1 MKKRL
6 GKVLAII
13 AVIAMAILFIVP
25 TNVKAEN
32 LAVDQGTLK
41 LNDQWKDYYLEKDK
55 SDYIKVV
62 LPSDGELTIKYMI
75 YFKNINYFD
84 FLNEDKQYVNND
96 DIGFSHSVST
106 NQSEL
111 QTYEF
116 KKDLNK
122 GTYYIRVRYMNSPGK
137 YRVKASFK
145 SATVDEK
152 EPNDEQDNANNISI
166 GKYNKGYITE
176 QDKRDYYKF
185 HVSKASDYKFLW
197 SSEKG
202 NGRFILY
209 NSDMEILKDDWRIRQ
224 KNTTFSDIKYLK
236 PGDYYIVW
244 EKQNGTGAYQ
254 FKVMEKLPVKLNT
267 TKITLLKG
275 KSKKLTVSN
284 NEKTPSWSSSNYA
297 VASVGSNGSVKA
309 RKYGKTTITAWV
321 DGKQLTCKVQAA
333 DPKLNKTSIKLK
345 KKKSYTLKVS
355 QRYGKVTWRSSKS
368 SVASVKNGKVTT
380 KKKGTAYIYASCDGR
395 SMRCKVTVK

>member
-6 GKVLAII
+6 EKVLAII
-13 AVIAMAILFIVP
+13 AVVAMAILFMVP

-32 LAVDQGTLK
+32 LEVDQGTLK
-41 LNDQWKDYYLEKDK
+41 LDDQWKDYNLEKEK

-62 LPSDGELTIKYMI
+62 LPSDGELTIKYTI
-75 YFKNINYFD
+75 YFKDPNYFD
-84 FLNEDKQYVNND
+84 FLNEDKQYVKD
-96 DIGFSHSVST
+96 STEFSNFVST

-111 QTYEF
+111 KTYEF

-122 GTYYIRVRYMNSPGK
+122 GTYYIRFRYMNSAGK

-145 SATVDEK
+145 SMTVDER
-152 EPNDEQDNANNISI
+152 EPNDERNNANNISI

-176 QDKRDYYKF
+176 QDERDYYKF
-185 HVSKASDYKFLW
+185 HISKASDYKFLW

-209 NSDMEILKDDWRIRQ
+209 NSDMEILKDDWIHQ
-224 KNTTFSDIKYLK
+224 KNTTFSYIRYLK
-236 PGDYYIVW
+236 SGDYYIVW
-244 EKQNGTGAYQ
+244 EKQNGTGVYQ
-254 FKVMEKLPVKLNT
+254 FKVMVKLPVKLNT
-267 TKITLLKG
+267 TNITLLKG
-275 KSKKLTVSN
+275 KTKKLTVSN

-297 VASVGSNGSVKA
+297 VASVESNGNVKA
-309 RKYGKTTITAWV
+309 KKYGKTTITAWV
-321 DGKQLTCKVQAA
+321 DGKQLTCKVQVA

-355 QRYGKVTWRSSKS
+355 QRYGKVTWKSSKS

>member
-1 MKKRL
+1 MINFPQIRKEKVCMKKKP
-6 GKVLAII
+6 GKVLAIM
-13 AVIAMAILFIVP
+13 AVVAMAILFMVP

-32 LAVDQGTLK
+32 SAVDQGTLK
-41 LNDQWKDYYLEKDK
+41 LNNQWKDYYLEKDK

-75 YFKNINYFD
+75 YFKNPNYFD

-96 DIGFSHSVST
+96 DIGFSNFVST
-106 NQSEL
+106 NGSEL
-111 QTYEF
+111 RTYEF

-122 GTYYIRVRYMNSPGK
+122 GTYYIRFRYMNSTGN
-137 YRVKASFK
+137 YSVKASFK

-152 EPNDEQDNANNISI
+152 ETNDTRNDANNISI
-166 GKYNKGYITE
+166 GKYNQGYITE

-197 SSEKG
+197 SSENG

-209 NSDMEILKDDWRIRQ
+209 NSDMEILKDDWIRQ
-224 KNTTFSDIKYLK
+224 KNTTFSDITYLK

-267 TKITLLKG
+267 TNITLLKE
-275 KSKKLTVSN
+275 N
-284 NEKTPSWSSSNYA
+284 
-297 VASVGSNGSVKA
+297 
-309 RKYGKTTITAWV
+309 
-321 DGKQLTCKVQAA
+321 
-333 DPKLNKTSIKLK
+333 
-345 KKKSYTLKVS
+345 
-355 QRYGKVTWRSSKS
+355 QR
-368 SVASVKNGKVTT
+368 N
-380 KKKGTAYIYASCDGR
+380 
-395 SMRCKVTVK
+395 

>member
-6 GKVLAII
+6 EKVLAII
-13 AVIAMAILFIVP
+13 AVVAMAILFMVP

-32 LAVDQGTLK
+32 LEVDQGTLK
-41 LNDQWKDYYLEKDK
+41 LDDQWKDYNLEKEK

-62 LPSDGELTIKYMI
+62 LPSDGELTIKYTI
-75 YFKNINYFD
+75 YFKDPNYFD
-84 FLNEDKQYVNND
+84 FLNEDKQYVKD
-96 DIGFSHSVST
+96 STEFSNFVST

-111 QTYEF
+111 KTYEF

-122 GTYYIRVRYMNSPGK
+122 GTYYIRFRYMNSAGK

-145 SATVDEK
+145 SMTVDER
-152 EPNDEQDNANNISI
+152 EPNDERNNANNISI

-176 QDKRDYYKF
+176 QDERDYYKF
-185 HVSKASDYKFLW
+185 HISKASDYKFLW

-209 NSDMEILKDDWRIRQ
+209 NSDMEILKDDWIYQ
-224 KNTTFSDIKYLK
+224 KNTTFSYIRYLK
-236 PGDYYIVW
+236 SGDYYIVW
-244 EKQNGTGAYQ
+244 EKQNGTGVYQ
-254 FKVMEKLPVKLNT
+254 FKVMVKLPVKLNT
-267 TKITLLKG
+267 TNITLLKG
-275 KSKKLTVSN
+275 KTKKLTVSN

-297 VASVGSNGSVKA
+297 VASVESNGNVKA
-309 RKYGKTTITAWV
+309 KKYGKTTITAWV
-321 DGKQLTCKVQAA
+321 DGKQLTCKVQVA

-355 QRYGKVTWRSSKS
+355 QRYGKVTWKSSKS

>member
-6 GKVLAII
+6 GKVLGII
-13 AVIAMAILFIVP
+13 AVVAMAILFMVP

-32 LAVDQGTLK
+32 LEVDKGTLK
-41 LNDQWKDYYLEKDK
+41 LDDQWKDYDLKKER

-62 LPSDGELTIKYMI
+62 LPSDGELTIKYTI
-75 YFKNINYFD
+75 YFKDPNYFD
-84 FLNEDKQYVNND
+84 FLNEDKQYVKD
-96 DIGFSHSVST
+96 STEFSNFVST

-122 GTYYIRVRYMNSPGK
+122 GTYYIRFRYMNSTGK

-145 SATVDEK
+145 STTVDEK

-176 QDKRDYYKF
+176 QDERDYYKF
-185 HVSKASDYKFLW
+185 HISKASDYKFLW

-209 NSDMEILKDDWRIRQ
+209 NSDMEILKDDWIRQ
-224 KNTTFSDIKYLK
+224 KNKTFSDIRYLK

-254 FKVMEKLPVKLNT
+254 FKVMEKLPVKLNI

-275 KSKKLTVSN
+275 KTKKLTVSN

-297 VASVGSNGSVKA
+297 VASVESNGSVKA
-309 RKYGKTTITAWV
+309 KKYGKATITAWV
-321 DGKQLTCKVQAA
+321 DGKQLTCKVQVA

-355 QRYGKVTWRSSKS
+355 QRYGKVTWKSSKS
-368 SVASVKNGKVTT
+368 SVVSVKNGKVTT